1 MNETHR
7 KMMLECLAI
16 TLFYAVIKMSFY
28 ASGPY
33 FLQFVFSIIGVTF
46 SIGSYLI
53 INQQR
58 QKENILKLI
67 IITEIYKNMMI
78 MFVFVALLLD
88 IDIPFNIANVRV
100 QLNMLELWCICICY
114 IYFFRTIS
122 TFCCSILIGLGFC
135 MLTGLGYSAITFP
148 IRVNVIGLRAVLE
161 GLMLLIN
168 IIGIIIIILYK
179 ETRYSRSYV
188 SFLTFSLLKTMNY
201 FMMCNQYMNGGL
213 ISATPFILVRTI
225 ESYYILKC
233 TYLTCW
239 EEPWKEKIFNLNQ
252 VEYTLSDNAYYRDMI
267 VNLSHELKTPI
278 NVISSATELL
288 KLDFKE
294 EEEVMNDLKEI
305 KGYCNQTMRI
315 IKNMID
321 IHKLKGGYT
330 KIVYNKY
337 NLVALIDNV
346 VEAYSKQ
353 YGDAHLVFNPEE
365 EEIYSQIDK
374 QLFQQMMLYLIYA
387 ILKTR
392 KDKSDVYVEIR
403 EIGEDKI
410 QIRLSHLQIANIEE
424 YIIYHVED
432 KEYSPDT
439 IMAVEMFCEL
449 IKLHQIDMKLERAV
463 EAVEISLQIK
473 KIQRSEEEVLLEE
486 NNLAELMDSIRAYY
500 VVE

>member
-7 KMMLECLAI
+7 KIMLECLVI
-16 TLFYAVIKMSFY
+16 TLFYAVIKISFST
-28 ASGPY
+28 SGIY
-33 FLQFVFSIIGVTF
+33 FLQFIFSIIGVTF

-53 INQQR
+53 INQQK
-58 QKENILKLI
+58 QSENMLKLI

-100 QLNMLELWCICICY
+100 QLNMLELWCICVCY

-122 TFCCSILIGLGFC
+122 TYFCSILIGLGFC
-135 MLTGLGYSAITFP
+135 VLTGLGYSSITFP
-148 IRVNVIGLRAVLE
+148 MAVNVIDIRAILE

-168 IIGIIIIILYK
+168 IIVITIVLLYK
-179 ETRYSRSYV
+179 KTRYSKSYV
-188 SFLTFSLLKTMNY
+188 SFLIFSLLKTINY
-201 FMMCNQYMNGGL
+201 FMMCSQYMSGGL

-233 TYLTCW
+233 TYLAYW

-305 KGYCNQTMRI
+305 RSYCNQTMRI

-330 KIVYNKY
+330 KVVYSKY
-337 NLVALIDNV
+337 NLVALIENV

-353 YGDAHLVFNPEE
+353 YKEAHLVFNPDE
-365 EEIYSQIDK
+365 EEIYSQVDK

-392 KDKSDVYVEIR
+392 KDKSDVYIEIK
-403 EIGEDKI
+403 EIEDTI
-410 QIRLSHLQIANIEE
+410 QIKLSHLKIANIEE
-424 YIIYHVED
+424 YLIHHVED

-439 IMAVEMFCEL
+439 IMAVEMFCDL
-449 IKLHQIDMKLERAV
+449 IKLHRIDMKLERTA
-463 EAVEISLQIK
+463 ESVEISLR
-473 KIQRSEEEVLLEE
+473 IQKTQQVEEEVLLEE
-486 NNLAELMDSIRAYY
+486 NNLAELIDSISSYY